1 MMEELI
7 GKQLGQY
14 RVEATLGRGAMAAVF
29 KAYQPSLERYVAI
42 KVLPPSFATENPA
55 FITRFQR
62 EAKAIARL
70 YHPNI
75 LPVYDFGVERDYSY
89 IVMRLVEGARSL
101 SQIIPSSLNN
111 EQTIDLISQVAS
123 ALAYAH
129 AQGVIHRDVKP
140 SNILLDAGWA
150 LLSDFGLVKVHEIAT
165 KLTDVGKGI
174 GTPAYMSPEQA
185 QGSAVDHRT
194 DIYSLGVMLYEMLTG
209 KIPHDAPTSLGILM
223 KRTTQPPLS
232 PRAINPAISNSLE
245 RVVLRSLAIHP
256 ADRYDSAEDFIAALK
271 KAVADESYQE
281 AGLGSL
287 GRKTTVFTF
296 PALAGSAP
304 QKDSL
309 KAKLP
314 KILSSPFWLT
324 VAGISVA
331 ALALS
336 LSSGN
341 AFKSVASETAPA
353 LASAPTAT
361 NTPTLTLTPTLT
373 DTPTA
378 TNTPTLTLT
387 PTLTNTPIPTDTAV
401 PTPPTVTSLPPT
413 PTLTAASALPVAS
426 PTATVTPTSTTSTIP
441 GGVFT
446 LLKPKSLEEPSYG
459 PTSFEWQWTGKELP
473 AEVGFEVRVWRKGEP
488 PVGAH
493 DAVQDNQQGRIEQIG
508 ENTYRLTIN
517 IRQASG
523 VRERTGRYLWTV
535 VLVQISPN
543 YADLGRQ
550 ARPANLRF
558 EAGGDSNDEDIG
570 GVGIE

>member
-1 MMEELI
+1 
-7 GKQLGQY
+7 
-14 RVEATLGRGAMAAVF
+14 
-29 KAYQPSLERYVAI
+29 
-42 KVLPPSFATENPA
+42 
-55 FITRFQR
+55 
-62 EAKAIARL
+62 
-70 YHPNI
+70 
-75 LPVYDFGVERDYSY
+75 
-89 IVMRLVEGARSL
+89 MRLVEGARSL

-111 EQTIDLISQVAS
+111 AQTIDLISQVAS

-185 QGSAVDHRT
+185 QGGAVDHRT
-194 DIYSLGVMLYEMLTG
+194 DIYSLGVMLYEMLTQT
-209 KIPHDAPTSLGILM
+209 IPHDAPTSLGILM

-245 RVVLRSLAIHP
+245 QVVLRSLAIHP

-281 AGLGSL
+281 LSLGSL
-287 GRKTTVFTF
+287 DRKTTVFTF
-296 PALAGSAP
+296 PPLAGSAP

-314 KILSSPFWLT
+314 NILRNPFWLT

-353 LASAPTAT
+353 LAFAPTAT
-361 NTPTLTLTPTLT
+361 NTPS
-373 DTPTA
+373 A
-378 TNTPTLTLT
+378 TLT
-387 PTLTNTPIPTDTAV
+387 PTLTNTPILTEPPV
-401 PTPPTVTSLPPT
+401 PTTPTLTSLPPT
-413 PTLTAASALPVAS
+413 PTLTDAAALPVAS
-426 PTATVTPTSTTSTIP
+426 PTATVTPTSTIP
-441 GGVFT
+441 GGVLT
-446 LLKPKSLEEPSYG
+446 LLKPRSLEEPSYG

-473 AEVGFEVRVWRKGEP
+473 AELGFEVRVWRKGEP

-493 DAVQDNQQGRIEQIG
+493 DAVQDNQQERIEQIG
-508 ENTYRLTIN
+508 ENKYRLSIN
-517 IRQASG
+517 IRQAFG
-523 VRERTGRYLWTV
+523 VRERTGKYLWTV
-535 VLVQISPN
+535 VLVRISPN

-558 EAGGDSNDEDIG
+558 EAGKDSGGEDSGGG
-570 GVGIE
+570 GVGIQ